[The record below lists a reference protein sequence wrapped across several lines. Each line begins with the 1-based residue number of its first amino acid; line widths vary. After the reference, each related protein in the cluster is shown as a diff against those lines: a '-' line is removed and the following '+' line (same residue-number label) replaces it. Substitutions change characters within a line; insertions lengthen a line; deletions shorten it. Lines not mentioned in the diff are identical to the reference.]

1 MLYRLRRQLA
11 RRRFEQSCRSVR
23 VTPPLRPVPAPV
35 TILSMVS
42 HADVIM
48 YLIAIKSLYRR
59 LGRGNI
65 LIIDDG
71 SLTDDDRDFL
81 SEHLAR
87 PKIVPLSALDTGR
100 CPRGGTWER
109 LLLILEISADE
120 YVIQLD
126 SDTLAQDRLD
136 EVVDCIESNRAF
148 TLGTRMGQRFD
159 SLSDAA
165 ARIADL
171 SGDHVQMVAE
181 RALARFDS
189 LDQRRYVRGSSGFAG
204 FARGGFGRAQ
214 LEAFSVQM
222 RGLIGDKWTEW
233 GSEQVASNFVV
244 ANSSSARILPYPKY
258 ACFDLRM
265 DPRTSAFLAFHRH
278 QPLRSRGLCRARQS
292 SHEQLRP

>member
-1 MLYRLRRQLA
+1 MLYRFRRQLA
-11 RRRFEQSCRSVR
+11 RHRFEQSCRRVR
-23 VTPPLRPVPAPV
+23 TTPPLRPIPAPV

-87 PKIVPLSALDTGR
+87 PRIVPLDTLDTGR
-100 CPRGGTWER
+100 CPKGGTWER
-109 LLLILEISADE
+109 LLLILEISADD
-120 YVIQLD
+120 YVIQVD
-126 SDTLAQDRLD
+126 SDTLATDRLD

-159 SLSDAA
+159 SLNEAA

-171 SGDHVQMVAE
+171 SGEHVQMVAE
-181 RALARFDS
+181 RAMARFADP
-189 LDQRRYVRGSSGFAG
+189 DKQRYVRGSSGFAG
-204 FARGGFGRAQ
+204 FARGGFDRAR
-214 LEAFSVQM
+214 LEAFSMQM
-222 RGLIGDKWTEW
+222 RALIGDKWTEW

-244 ANSSSARILPYPKY
+244 ANSAAARILPYPKY
-258 ACFDLRM
+258 ACFDLQM
-265 DPRTSAFLAFHRH
+265 DPRASAFLHFIGTNRFDRGVYAAFAN
-278 QPLRSRGLCRARQS
+278 QVMSA
-292 SHEQLRP
+292 